1 MSNCYRLTESI
12 KINIL
17 LIQENFDNYVDKRDS
32 AFSVSDDFFDFVICF
47 TKKEGRLNVK
57 PKSFAKA
64 TEEDKAKKR
73 KPKEVPAAF
82 RGQKIDLTDFTIV
95 YVSLKGKKF

>member
-1 MSNCYRLTESI
+1 MFGHISKMLFQNNDVSKQNC
-12 KINIL
+12 K
-17 LIQENFDNYVDKRDS
+17 QVHQ
-32 AFSVSDDFFDFVICF
+32 
-47 TKKEGRLNVK
+47 KKEGRLNVK

>member
-1 MSNCYRLTESI
+1 M
-12 KINIL
+12 
-17 LIQENFDNYVDKRDS
+17 
-32 AFSVSDDFFDFVICF
+32 
-47 TKKEGRLNVK
+47 K